1 LNSCTTVWWFD
12 LMDNLPTSF
21 VLSQEVARALE
32 RGLPVVALESTV
44 ITHGL
49 PYPENL
55 NLAEDMEHTVRSYG
69 ATPATIAVLEGHV
82 HVGLQPAELQSLASG
97 SSGLVKVSLRD
108 FAPAIARKASGGT
121 TVAGTMYAAHRVG
134 IRVFATGGIG
144 GVHYELGPHPRGAAD
159 ISADLPALARIPM
172 VVVCAGA
179 KAILDLQATLE
190 YLETWSV
197 PVVGFRTDFFPAF
210 YTESSGLKAAV
221 RADSAEEVA
230 YISRTHWELGMP
242 SAVLVCVP
250 PPAEIAMDAEEVKQA
265 VRTALLQARQN
276 KIIGQAVT
284 PYLLEKMSEITGGES
299 LRVNLGLLLNNATV
313 ASQIA
318 QVLIEQR

>member
-1 LNSCTTVWWFD
+1 
-12 LMDNLPTSF
+12 MENLPASF
-21 VLSQEVARALE
+21 VISQEVGRALQ
-32 RGLPVVALESTV
+32 RGQPVVALELTV

-55 NLAEDMEHTVRSYG
+55 TLAEDMEETVRSYG
-69 ATPATIAVLEGHV
+69 ATPATVAVIEGRV
-82 HVGLQPAELQSLASG
+82 HIGLQPAELQSLASG
-97 SSGLVKVSLRD
+97 SPGLVKVSLRD
-108 FAPAIARKASGGT
+108 FAPAIGRMASGGT
-121 TVAGTMYAAHRVG
+121 TVAGTMYAAQRAG

-197 PVVGFRTDFFPAF
+197 PVVGYKTDYFPAF
-210 YTESSGLKAAV
+210 YTVSSGLKASA
-221 RADSAEEVA
+221 RADSPEEVA
-230 YISRTHWELGMP
+230 YIARTHWELGMP
-242 SAVLVCVP
+242 SAVLVAAP
-250 PPAEIAMDAEEVKQA
+250 PPAEVAMDAEEVKKA
-265 VRTALLQARQN
+265 VRTALVEAREE
-276 KIIGQAVT
+276 KIVGQAVT
-284 PYLLEKMSEITGGES
+284 PFLLEKMSEITGGES
-299 LRVNLGLLLNNATV
+299 LRANLGLLLNNATI

-318 QVLIEQR
+318 QVFNPRR